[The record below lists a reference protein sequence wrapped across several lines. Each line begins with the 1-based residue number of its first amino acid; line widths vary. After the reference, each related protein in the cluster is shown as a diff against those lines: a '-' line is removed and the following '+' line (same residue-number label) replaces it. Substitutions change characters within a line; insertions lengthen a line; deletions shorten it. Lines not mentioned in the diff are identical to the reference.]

1 MSIRIAGKTHS
12 VAETSKG
19 LSQTDGKKKPEKF
32 SPKPFLKMMKA
43 SGTNVF
49 ECLAQGVKGFD
60 FTKRAVTKGA
70 VKPPTATV
78 QLPTNAP
85 VNRR

>member
-1 MSIRIAGKTHS
+1 MSMRIANKTHA
-12 VAETSKG
+12 VDTVRRG
-19 LSQTDGKKKPEKF
+19 LSQTEGKKKPTTF
-32 SPKPFLKMMKA
+32 SIKHYLKTMKA

-49 ECLAQGVKGFD
+49 ECIAQGVKGFD
-60 FTKRAVTKGA
+60 FTKRTVTKGA
-70 VKPPTATV
+70 VKPPKATV